1 MIFEL
6 SIIIGIGL
14 LLLAFDGAV
23 HGPQLSDVRT
33 ALARALE
40 ELGVSEMVAPRLRAP
55 HGVRIAHGD
64 VGSRRD
70 VYTSAENLKH
80 VQMLVTAKKGN

>member
-6 SIIIGIGL
+6 NKAIIIGIGL
-14 LLLAFDGAV
+14 LLLALDSTV

-40 ELGVSEMVAPRLRAP
+40 ELGVSEMVAPRFRAP
-55 HGVRIAHGD
+55 HGVRIAHRD
-64 VGSRRD
+64 VGFIGD

-80 VQMLVTAKKGN
+80 T